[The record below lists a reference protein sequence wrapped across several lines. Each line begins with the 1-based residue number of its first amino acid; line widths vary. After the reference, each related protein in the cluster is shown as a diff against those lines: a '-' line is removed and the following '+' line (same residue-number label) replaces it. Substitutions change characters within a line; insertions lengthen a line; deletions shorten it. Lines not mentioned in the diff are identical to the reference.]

1 MIRRCSHA
9 GVRFVSRWESFSPRA
24 VDIGDGTIT
33 IGYGTTSAV
42 HPEIELGDTI
52 TEEKAWRWLR
62 SFLNHECV
70 PAIPRRFRMKQ
81 QEVDAL
87 ASFAYN
93 LGTGVLFD
101 PAQSTLCHRLKSR
114 EGRHFR
120 DRCRIYTEELP
131 KWRSPGTQF
140 EEGLAKRRASE
151 VALAT
156 RGTYSSD
163 H

>member
-1 MIRRCSHA
+1 MIRRCSRA
-9 GVRFVSRWESFSPRA
+9 GVRYVSRWEGFSPRA
-24 VDIGDGTIT
+24 VAIGDGTIT

-42 HPEIELGDTI
+42 HPEIEMGDTI

-62 SFLNHECV
+62 SFLNGTCV
-70 PAIPRRFRMKQ
+70 PEIPRRFRMKQ
-81 QEVDAL
+81 QEIDAL
-87 ASFAYN
+87 ASARYN
-93 LGTGVLFD
+93 LGGVLFD
-101 PAQSTLCHRLKSR
+101 PAQSTLCRRLRSK
-114 EGRHFR
+114 EGRRFE
-120 DRCRIYTEELP
+120 DRCRIYREELP

-156 RGTYSSD
+156 RGTYSAD

>member
-1 MIRRCSHA
+1 MIRRCSRP
-9 GVRFVSRWESFSPRA
+9 GVRYVSRWESFSPRA

-42 HPEIELGDTI
+42 RDVQLGDTI

-62 SFLNHECV
+62 SFLNGTCV

-81 QEVDAL
+81 QEIDAL

-93 LGTGVLFD
+93 LGTGVLGPD
-101 PAQSTLCHRLKSR
+101 GSTLARRLRSK
-114 EGRHFR
+114 EGRRFE
-120 DRCRIYTEELP
+120 DRCRIYREELP

-156 RGTYSSD
+156 RGTYSAD